1 MTNRARSILMSCV
14 ILASLLAGISI
25 YLNNQIEI
33 QYIEG
38 SITRGYSNLN
48 ELAADSDVIAVV
60 KVNKKLDHWV
70 SGHLPAFNLEAT
82 ILTPVFQ
89 SKPGETIIITQI
101 GGVME
106 FEGKKVNRQ
115 FKDDP
120 PMEIGKEYLI
130 FARHNDIGT
139 YTIIGGPQGKF
150 VHSNG
155 SVSSLH
161 VIDRSL
167 KKYGQIELNSFNI
180 KQVKSQLS
188 SYLTVTP

>member
-25 YLNNQIEI
+25 YLNNQIDI

-38 SITRGYSNLN
+38 SITRGYSSLN

-70 SGHLPAFNLEAT
+70 SDHLPAFNLEAT

-89 SKPGETIIITQI
+89 SKPEETIIITQI

-139 YTIIGGPQGKF
+139 YTIIGGP
-150 VHSNG
+150 
-155 SVSSLH
+155 
-161 VIDRSL
+161 
-167 KKYGQIELNSFNI
+167 
-180 KQVKSQLS
+180 
-188 SYLTVTP
+188 